1 MTVKVSTMYIPSNLL
16 INAKIS
22 LASFMHDCID
32 RFRFPNKQ
40 TSKIDANYKIIK
52 VLPYLLMKDTDS
64 CSLEIILIPA
74 DSYDCCETEIRDPY
88 LLMKDTDSCSLEII
102 VIPADS
108 YDCCETE
115 IKDVLLRIFL
125 DSKIHLRLNLSGEFF
140 ERFGKRNNSIR
151 KQVALSEFENIEH
164 SIICRICV
172 NPKEYFQ
179 LCGILY
185 ETNKKHMGVKKGTK

>member
-1 MTVKVSTMYIPSNLL
+1 MLRQYLVKKMTVKVSTMYIPSNLL

-74 DSYDCCETEIRDPY
+74 DSYDCCETEIRD
-88 LLMKDTDSCSLEII
+88 
-102 VIPADS
+102 
-108 YDCCETE
+108 
-115 IKDVLLRIFL
+115 VLLRIFL

-164 SIICRICV
+164 SITCRICV

-179 LCGILY
+179 LCGIFMKRIKNTW
-185 ETNKKHMGVKKGTK
+185 E

>member
-1 MTVKVSTMYIPSNLL
+1 MEIILIP
-16 INAKIS
+16 ADPY
-22 LASFMHDCID
+22 DCCE
-32 RFRFPNKQ
+32 
-40 TSKIDANYKIIK
+40 TEIK
-52 VLPYLLMKDTDS
+52 DPYLLMKDTDS

-88 LLMKDTDSCSLEII
+88 LLMKDTDSCSLKII

-164 SIICRICV
+164 SITCRICV

-179 LCGILY
+179 LCGIFMKRIKNTW
-185 ETNKKHMGVKKGTK
+185 E

>member
-1 MTVKVSTMYIPSNLL
+1 M
-16 INAKIS
+16 
-22 LASFMHDCID
+22 
-32 RFRFPNKQ
+32 
-40 TSKIDANYKIIK
+40 
-52 VLPYLLMKDTDS
+52 
-64 CSLEIILIPA
+64 EIILIPA
-74 DSYDCCETEIRDPY
+74 YPYDCCETEIKDPY
-88 LLMKDTDSCSLEII
+88 LLMKDTDSCSLKII

-164 SIICRICV
+164 GITCRICV

-179 LCGILY
+179 LHWDLI
-185 ETNKKHMGVKKGTK
+185 